1 MLVIHILEQ
10 PSQELLKEVARA
22 INNSSVTV
30 DALSMELSIP
40 LGDLRSI
47 SGELKLWVKI
57 FRLLEG
63 WRERDTQNNTRAL
76 ARALH
81 CLNLSHFV
89 EESGLFK
96 RAE

>member
-1 MLVIHILEQ
+1 MLIIHILEQ

-30 DALSMELSIP
+30 DALSVELSIP
-40 LGDLRSI
+40 LGDFRSI
-47 SGELKLWVKI
+47 GEMELWVKI

-63 WRERDTQNNTRAL
+63 WRERDAQNNTRAL

-81 CLNLSHFV
+81 RLNLSRFV